1 MLAEGPAAS
10 FAIVPYA
17 RQRLGPDYERFPRL
31 IFAEY
36 SQTNPMHSPSD
47 LQTTA
52 STRML
57 EEAIEIISHV
67 DPVIHGEI
75 KALLRRIYLA
85 TANKA
90 PSAKRFGGVTSFL
103 VWGRPLSI
111 SIFTERVGTRF
122 NFSSTR
128 LLMAFCSVSALTS
141 RWFRTRPTKATAH
154 RFAPT
159 TARWMACFTRPSFAV
174 D

>member
-36 SQTNPMHSPSD
+36 SQTNPMQSPSD
-47 LQTTA
+47 LQTAA

-85 TANKA
+85 TANKD

-103 VWGRPLSI
+103 VVGCVLYQYRVLQNALGRGSI
-111 SIFTERVGTRF
+111 SRPRDY
-122 NFSSTR
+122 SWP
-128 LLMAFCSVSALTS
+128 SVRSQL
-141 RWFRTRPTKATAH
+141 
-154 RFAPT
+154 
-159 TARWMACFTRPSFAV
+159 
-174 D
+174 